1 MNNYSTFARKLK
13 IDRENELSEENFNT
27 KRKQDY
33 KNHWKTWGGG
43 RSFRSVC
50 G

>member
-27 KRKQDY
+27 KRKQDL
-33 KNHWKTWGGG
+33 KKHRKSRGGG
-43 RSFRSVC
+43 R
-50 G
+50 